1 MKIYKTTNLVNGKI
15 YVGQTINKS
24 KYYLGSGKLLHYA
37 IKKYGRKNFKCETL
51 CECETKKELDKMEQY
66 WIKQLDSTNKK
77 IGYNIDPGGLGGVKR
92 KLSEEH
98 KQKISGTLKGRK
110 AWNKDKKWPEEHKQK
125 ISKALKGKKKSEEHK
140 QKISKALKGKKK
152 SKEHIEN
159 FSKSRTIIFTDN
171 ELDKIFE
178 MRNSG
183 ISYEKIG
190 KKLNVSTMKI
200 WKIIQEYKESL
211 K

>member
-125 ISKALKGKKKSEEHK
+125 ISKALKGKKKS
-140 QKISKALKGKKK
+140 
-152 SKEHIEN
+152 KEHIEN